1 MIETNYDSGNPN
13 DTDIMTAILQIGDR
27 TINVDEVLPLLK
39 QYGMLPQLLREI
51 VIENATVS
59 ITLSE
64 EEVTEAYKQF
74 YQQQQLGDEQ
84 QLQAWLKSRGLE
96 REQLDY
102 LVTRTLRLEKFKQ
115 DTWGSKVE
123 PYFLQRKE
131 KLDKVI
137 YSLIRVN
144 DIAVAQE
151 LYFRV
156 QEDEQPFAELA
167 REYSKGPEAQTGGLI
182 GPVEL
187 GVPHPVLAK
196 MLLKSQPGQ
205 ALPPTRL
212 GDWILIVRL
221 EQFLP
226 AQLDPATHKR
236 LLNEQFEAWLQGEIS
251 STIKNNTQ
259 LSADKGDSTED

>member
-1 MIETNYDSGNPN
+1 
-13 DTDIMTAILQIGDR
+13 MTALLQIGDR
-27 TINVDEVLPLLK
+27 TINVDEIVPLLK
-39 QYGMLPQLLREI
+39 QYGMLPQLLKEI
-51 VIENATVS
+51 VIDNATAS
-59 ITLSE
+59 ISLTE
-64 EEVTEAYKQF
+64 EEVTKAYKQF
-74 YQQQQLGDEQ
+74 YQQQQLGDEE

-115 DTWGSKVE
+115 DTWGAKVE

-144 DIAVAQE
+144 DIAIAQE

-156 QEDEQPFAELA
+156 QEDEQPFTELA
-167 REYSKGPEAQTGGLI
+167 REYSQGPEAQTGGLI

-196 MLLKSQPGQ
+196 MLLKSQPGKV
-205 ALPPTRL
+205 LPPTRL

-221 EQFLP
+221 EKFLP
-226 AQLDPATHKR
+226 AQLDTATQQR
-236 LLNEQFEAWLQGEIS
+236 LLNEQFETWLQGEIS
-251 STIKNNTQ
+251 SALKNSQ
-259 LSADKGDSTED
+259 LLPDNSTGGN